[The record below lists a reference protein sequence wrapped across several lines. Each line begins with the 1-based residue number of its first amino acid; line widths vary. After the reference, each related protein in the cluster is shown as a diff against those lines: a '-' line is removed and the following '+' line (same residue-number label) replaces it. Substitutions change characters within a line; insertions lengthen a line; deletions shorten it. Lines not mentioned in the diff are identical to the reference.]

1 MLFTRYIYCFFVT
14 TCVLILQGYAWLY
27 MLYKAMSDSCHNC
40 LFCIFSPFGLLIIGL
55 LFYLQVKEQ
64 NFRPKCIYAAV
75 MLRRMLDAILNS
87 DTFDDKVDAALNSVP
102 LSFSFWQICNYGFL
116 PTQNKSQPRYKKTLK
131 KRYMLHVP
139 VDVCH

>member
-1 MLFTRYIYCFFVT
+1 MYSYCRVMHGCICFIRPWVIPVITVYFV
-14 TCVLILQGYAWLY
+14 
-27 MLYKAMSDSCHNC
+27 
-40 LFCIFSPFGLLIIGL
+40 FFSPFGLLIIGL

-102 LSFSFWQICNYGFL
+102 LSFYFWQICNYGFL
-116 PTQNKSQPRYKKTLK
+116 YSTENKSQPRCKKTLK
-131 KRYMLHVP
+131 KRYMLHVL
-139 VDVCH
+139 VDVCHLKKTWQMTHVQ